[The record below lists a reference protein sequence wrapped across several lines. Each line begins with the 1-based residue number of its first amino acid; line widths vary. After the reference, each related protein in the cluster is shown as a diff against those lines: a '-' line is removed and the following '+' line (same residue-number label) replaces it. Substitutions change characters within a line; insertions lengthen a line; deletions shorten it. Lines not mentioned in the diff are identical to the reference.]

1 MSIWIRFFW
10 VIIAGYFRKPLD
22 VLGVSVLQQRVWPD
36 ELDTN
41 MHMNNAKYLAVMDL
55 GRVDW
60 IVRSGA
66 WRLMRHEKMM
76 PVVGGAMVR
85 YRRSLTL
92 FQRYELRTRL
102 LGWDE
107 RWLYIEQIM
116 ECKDGGM
123 ACLAVQRTTFTR
135 KGKLVPTAELAAR
148 LGVDASAM
156 PAPDWTRSWNESEA
170 AFVKSVEARALGPV
184 EE

>member
-1 MSIWIRFFW
+1 MSIWLRFFW
-10 VIIAGYFRKPLD
+10 VVISGFFKKPLTMDD
-22 VLGVSVLQQRVWPD
+22 VSILHQRVWPD
-36 ELDTN
+36 ELDIN
-41 MHMNNAKYLAVMDL
+41 VHMNNAKYLAVMDL
-55 GRVDW
+55 GRTDW

-66 WRLMRHEKMM
+66 WRLMRYEKMA

-116 ECKDGGM
+116 ECRDGGP
-123 ACLAVQRTTFTR
+123 ACFAVQRTTFT
-135 KGKLVPTAELAAR
+135 KNGKLVPPAELAAK
-148 LGVDASAM
+148 LGHDAAAM
-156 PAPDWTRSWNESEA
+156 PAPDWTRTWGESEA
-170 AFVKSVEARALGPV
+170 AFVKAAEA
-184 EE
+184 